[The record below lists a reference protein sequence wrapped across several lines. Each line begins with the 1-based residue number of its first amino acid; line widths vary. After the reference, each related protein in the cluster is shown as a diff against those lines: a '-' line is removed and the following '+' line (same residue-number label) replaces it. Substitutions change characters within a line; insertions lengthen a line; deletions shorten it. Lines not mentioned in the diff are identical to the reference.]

1 MTMLTAKEAIE
12 KLKKGNDIYVSNDQS
27 FTDIS
32 HARRNDVLENG
43 QHPYAVVVSCSD
55 SRVIPEEIFSAGIGD
70 LFVIRVAGNVID
82 DHQLGSIEYA
92 TEHLGCKLVLVLGH
106 NHCGAVD
113 AAINHDPQ
121 GYIKFI
127 TDEIVKAIK
136 DEKED
141 YAACCMNVDYCV
153 EMIEKS
159 FIIEEEE
166 QHGLVVTGAIYQLED
181 GKVNFDYRSKIKLR

>member
-1 MTMLTAKEAIE
+1 MTMLTATEAIE

-27 FTDIS
+27 YTDIS

-43 QHPYAVVVSCSD
+43 QHPYAVIVSCSD

-106 NHCGAVD
+106 NH
-113 AAINHDPQ
+113 
-121 GYIKFI
+121 
-127 TDEIVKAIK
+127 
-136 DEKED
+136 
-141 YAACCMNVDYCV
+141 
-153 EMIEKS
+153 
-159 FIIEEEE
+159 
-166 QHGLVVTGAIYQLED
+166 
-181 GKVNFDYRSKIKLR
+181 